1 MSRVG
6 KKPIELP
13 KGVTVAIDGAALSV
27 KGPKG
32 ELSTNLAE
40 LVSAEVEGTTLTLV
54 RADES
59 RTARANHGLSRA
71 ILQNMVTG
79 VSAGFDKKLEVRGVG
94 YRAEVRG
101 ASLVMNLGYSHPIDF
116 PIPADVKIAV
126 DKDNV
131 ITVSGIDKARVGQV
145 AANIRQFRAPDR
157 YKGKGVRYQGEHI
170 LLKAGKSA

>member
-94 YRAEVRG
+94 YRFRDSDA
-101 ASLVMNLGYSHPIDF
+101 
-116 PIPADVKIAV
+116 AV
-126 DKDNV
+126 VD
-131 ITVSGIDKARVGQV
+131 
-145 AANIRQFRAPDR
+145 
-157 YKGKGVRYQGEHI
+157 
-170 LLKAGKSA
+170 